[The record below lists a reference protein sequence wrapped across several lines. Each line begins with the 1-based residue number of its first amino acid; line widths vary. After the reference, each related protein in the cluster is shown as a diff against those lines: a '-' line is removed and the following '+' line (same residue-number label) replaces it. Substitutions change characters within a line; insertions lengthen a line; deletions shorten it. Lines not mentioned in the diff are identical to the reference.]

1 MNNKIL
7 TFAITGIIAMAG
19 LSATA
24 QENKK
29 AADARKEVASVKK
42 DLNEAKID
50 SAEDFHKFKKEA
62 EIKIKDNQKKIAELK
77 AKKSNDSKEVKKKY
91 DKKVLALETKNN
103 ELKNK
108 IEKADDTK
116 TSMWA
121 SFKRGFNHEMDELGD
136 AFKDMNADHS
146 K

>member
-1 MNNKIL
+1 MKNKIL
-7 TFAITGIIAMAG
+7 TLAIAGIIVMIG
-19 LSATA
+19 SSATA

-29 AADARKEVASVKK
+29 AAEARK
-42 DLNEAKID
+42 DLKEAKID

-62 EIKIKDNQKKIAELK
+62 EIKIKQNQEKIAELK
-77 AKKSNDSKEVKKKY
+77 AKKSNDNEEIKKKY
-91 DKKVLALETKNN
+91 DKKVLTLEKKNN

-108 IEKADDTK
+108 IRKADGTK

-121 SFKRGFNHEMDELGD
+121 SFKREFNHEMDKLGD
-136 AFKDMNADHS
+136 AFKDMNADNS